1 MDSGECKATLEGHN
15 NGVSGVAVSRDGRTL
30 ASGSCDCTI
39 KYVRMLRLKSS
50 CQHKGQSGRN
60 RSTFVLTQCG
70 PEVPCSQQ
78 V

>member
-1 MDSGECKATLEGHN
+1 VNSGECKATFMGHERR
-15 NGVSGVAVSRDGRTL
+15 VFCVAVSRDGRTL
-30 ASGSCDCTI
+30 ASGSGDNTI